1 MTGFR
6 IVRHPGVDRDLA
18 DIMDLIAEY
27 SGTDTALRILDEI
40 ETVVRSLETL
50 PHKGSL
56 RNHIAPGL
64 RAIPAGRK
72 GVVCFIADD
81 ANKTVKIV
89 AIGYAGSEWE
99 AEVKSRS

>member
-1 MTGFR
+1 MG
-6 IVRHPGVDRDLA
+6 
-18 DIMDLIAEY
+18 LIAGH

-72 GVVCFIADD
+72 GVVCFVVDD
-81 ANKTVKIV
+81 AGKTVKIV

-99 AEVKSRS
+99 EEVRARG

>member
-1 MTGFR
+1 MTVFR

-18 DIMDLIAEY
+18 GIMDLIAEY
-27 SGTDTALRILDEI
+27 SGTDTAVRVLDEI
-40 ETVVRSLETL
+40 ETVVRSLKSL
-50 PHKGSL
+50 PRKGSL
-56 RNHIAPGL
+56 RNYIVPGL

-72 GVVCFIADD
+72 GVVCFIVDD
-81 ANKTVKIV
+81 ADKTVKIV